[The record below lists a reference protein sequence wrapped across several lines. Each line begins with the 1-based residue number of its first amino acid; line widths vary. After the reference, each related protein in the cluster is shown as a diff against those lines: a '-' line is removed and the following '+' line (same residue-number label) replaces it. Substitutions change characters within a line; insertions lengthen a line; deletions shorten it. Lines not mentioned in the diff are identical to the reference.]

1 MSQELVG
8 VPEVV
13 NLTYYGG
20 DTLTLDF
27 YIPATFV
34 PPNPQWAAQVRS
46 PREATAILATFDIVY
61 NTGTSHAVL
70 VLPAAIT
77 KRLVDENGT
86 LYTGS
91 AVAKIWPELY
101 AAGVTSM
108 RRFSGDWDFQ
118 LSAVNGSDPV
128 TTLAQGRLLLDGD
141 VTRLTP

>member
-1 MSQELVG
+1 MAQDLVG

-27 YIPATFV
+27 YIPPAFV
-34 PPNPQWAAQVRS
+34 PSPPQWAAQVRS
-46 PREATAILATFDIVY
+46 PREAIAILATFNITY
-61 NTGTSHAVL
+61 NAVTSHAVL
-70 VLPAAIT
+70 VLPAAVT

-118 LSAVNGSDPV
+118 LSAVGGVDPV

-141 VTRLTP
+141 VTRLVP